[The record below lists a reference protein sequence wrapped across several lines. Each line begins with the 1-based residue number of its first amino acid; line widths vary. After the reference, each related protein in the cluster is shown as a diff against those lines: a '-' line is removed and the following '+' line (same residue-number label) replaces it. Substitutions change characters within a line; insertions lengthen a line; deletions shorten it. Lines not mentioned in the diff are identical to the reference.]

1 MRGERCGIPHH
12 FDGIRTPDGIIP
24 MPFLGAVGIGIFLV
38 YWLLGGEK
46 NKMKQ
51 TLKDTGVGLA
61 VLATFV
67 AGFGVVVAIMW
78 YVPWLL
84 FGFAFL
90 ASAKCIGELWRKGK

>member
-1 MRGERCGIPHH
+1 
-12 FDGIRTPDGIIP
+12 
-24 MPFLGAVGIGIFLV
+24 
-38 YWLLGGEK
+38 
-46 NKMKQ
+46 MKQ

-84 FGFAFL
+84 FGLAFL
-90 ASAKCIGELWRKGK
+90 ASAKYIGELWRKGK